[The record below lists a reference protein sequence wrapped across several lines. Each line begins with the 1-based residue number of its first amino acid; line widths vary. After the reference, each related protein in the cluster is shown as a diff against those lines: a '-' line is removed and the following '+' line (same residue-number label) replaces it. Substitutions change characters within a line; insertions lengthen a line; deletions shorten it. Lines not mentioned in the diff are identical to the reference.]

1 MSLPQQEQRQPSLTH
16 LVKTKLSDQDFL
28 QKMNMILIFVFELY
42 RVSVGTLLV
51 IFVPQECATGDMCTV
66 FESVQRTD
74 TVAVAGLG
82 INAITLFTFLI
93 LYTIEIRRENKLIT
107 YLQTN
112 PNVPSD
118 NSSVGQAID
127 RLTDTRKVAI
137 LRLDKQDQLAG
148 YSTLI
153 MFSVNSLL
161 SAYVVFVHYLDEK
174 TVTGFLTSMLF
185 ITMKLFD
192 VYTIA
197 HTPKN
202 IFLSA
207 YMRQKVQFN
216 DVDPDKISISQ

>member
-1 MSLPQQEQRQPSLTH
+1 MTTLTQT
-16 LVKTKLSDQDFL
+16 LKSKFNDQDFV
-28 QKMNMILIFVFELY
+28 QKINMSLIFAFELY
-42 RVSVGTLLV
+42 RVTIGTLLV
-51 IFVPQECATGDMCTV
+51 IFVPQECETGTMCTV
-66 FESVQRTD
+66 LETVQRTD
-74 TVAVAGLG
+74 LVARAGLG
-82 INAITLFTFLI
+82 MNAATLLTFLVLYI
-93 LYTIEIRRENKLIT
+93 LEVKREHKLIT

-112 PNVPSD
+112 PAVPSD
-118 NSSVGQAID
+118 NTSVGQAID
-127 RLTDTRKVAI
+127 RLNDQRKQAI
-137 LRLDKQDQLAG
+137 LVLDRSYQRSG
-148 YSTLI
+148 YSTLV

-174 TVTGFLTSMLF
+174 SVTGFLTSMLF

-216 DVDPDKISISQ
+216 DVDPDKI